1 MLKEHF
7 GKYLSP
13 YQIEGLLKR
22 RRTKSRRVFGH
33 GRKMQI
39 RAIGI
44 TLYVY
49 PGRDC
54 GTQKAGETRSRFLQ
68 KTNGC
73 MGTEFAAHKSSL
85 IAHIGRVGPCQT
97 KNSWH

>member
-54 GTQKAGETRSRFLQ
+54 GTQKAGETRSRFL
-68 KTNGC
+68 
-73 MGTEFAAHKSSL
+73 
-85 IAHIGRVGPCQT
+85 
-97 KNSWH
+97 